1 LSTLSSPAR
10 PEAPAQRAPRLLTTA
25 AVFTITVGALVALAA
40 LHLTQGTSAVDA
52 ADLLRLLA
60 GNADERVWNVLEGSR
75 LPRLTGAVLV
85 GIALGASGVLLQSV
99 ARNPLA
105 SPDTLA
111 VNAGAYLAVT
121 AVAAFGVTLPFLSGI
136 GVAFSGALLT
146 AGLVL
151 ALSAGGGESATTRL
165 ILAGSA
171 TAMAGNSLVSLLL
184 LLFQEETNG
193 LFAWG
198 SGSLNLA
205 GFDTA
210 AQAAPLVLL
219 AVAAAVLTAPR
230 LDLLRLGDDTASS
243 LGVHV
248 RRTRLIAVV
257 CSLLL
262 AACAVTLAGPIGFVG
277 LAAPVIARQI
287 ARKLPAMLAHRLLIP
302 FSALC
307 GALVIVGADLA
318 VRAILGADKSIEIP
332 VGVTTTI
339 LGAGVMVWLARS
351 VTSSGSEDRPAIL
364 HGAAGRG
371 RIAFGLIVG
380 GLFAASVAALFFGM
394 LAGDTMLLGGDLV
407 NWIAGKT
414 GASYTWIIDQRYPRV
429 LAAILAG
436 AALACAGAVTQG
448 ILRNPLAEP
457 GLLGV
462 TAGAGIGAV
471 TLITWI
477 PDSGAWALTGVAAVG
492 GLGAFALVYALAWR
506 GGLDTSRMVL
516 IGIAVW
522 SLGMAVITLII
533 LASDPW
539 NTPKAMTWLSGTT
552 YGRTADRLIP
562 LLVALVLVLP
572 LVVAHRKEIDL
583 LALDDDTPRVLGVK
597 LERTRLL
604 LLGAAA
610 VLTAAAVAVVG
621 VIGFVGLV
629 APHLARGLVGSRHTR
644 VLPVSIL
651 LGVLLVSLA
660 DTLGR
665 TVIAPAQIPAGL
677 VCALIG
683 TPYFVWLLWR
693 TRARTA

>member
-1 LSTLSSPAR
+1 MSTVSPPVR
-10 PEAPAQRAPRLLTTA
+10 PEVRKGPRLLSTA
-25 AVFTITVGALVALAA
+25 AVFAAAVGALVALAA
-40 LHLTQGTSAVDA
+40 LHLTQGTSAVDGG
-52 ADLLRLLA
+52 DLLGLLT
-60 GNADERVWNVLEGSR
+60 GGADPAVWNVLEGAR
-75 LPRLTGAVLV
+75 LPRLAGAVLT

-111 VNAGAYLAVT
+111 VNAGAHLAVT
-121 AVAAFGVTLPFLSGI
+121 AVAAFGLTLPFLSGI
-136 GVAFSGALLT
+136 GVAFTGALLT

-171 TAMAGNSLVSLLL
+171 TAMAANSLVTLLV
-184 LLFQEETNG
+184 LLFQEETTG

-198 SGSLNLA
+198 SGNLNLS
-205 GFDTA
+205 GFGSIG
-210 AQAAPLVLL
+210 QAAPLVLV
-219 AVAAAVLTAPR
+219 AVAVAMLAAPR

-248 RRTRLIAVV
+248 RRTRLVAVV

-262 AACAVTLAGPIGFVG
+262 ASCAVTVAGPIGFVG

-287 ARKLPAMLAHRLLIP
+287 AVRVPVLLAHRALIP
-302 FSALC
+302 FSVLC
-307 GALVIVGADLA
+307 GALVIVGADLV
-318 VRAILGADKSIEIP
+318 VRAVLGAEKSIEVP
-332 VGVTTTI
+332 VGVATTL
-339 LGAGVMVWLARS
+339 LGAAVMVWLARS
-351 VTSSGSEDRPAIL
+351 IASGGAEDRPAIL
-364 HGAAGRG
+364 HGAAGRS
-371 RIAFGLIVG
+371 RLAFALILG
-380 GLFAASVAALFFGM
+380 GLATASLAAVFVGM

-407 NWIAGKT
+407 NWFAGTT
-414 GASYTWIIDQRYPRV
+414 GDSYTWIIDQRYPRV
-429 LAAILAG
+429 LAAVLAG

-448 ILRNPLAEP
+448 VLRNPLAEP

-462 TAGAGIGAV
+462 TAGAGVGAV
-471 TLITWI
+471 ALITWV
-477 PDSGAWALTGVAAVG
+477 PSAGAWTVTGVAAVG

-506 GGLDTSRMVL
+506 GGLDTSRLVL
-516 IGIAVW
+516 IGIGVW
-522 SLGMAVITLII
+522 SFGMAAITIII

-539 NTPKAMTWLSGTT
+539 NIPKAMTWLSGTT

-562 LLVALVLVLP
+562 LAAALVVVLP
-572 LVVAHRKEIDL
+572 LILAHRKEIDL
-583 LALDDDTPRVLGVK
+583 LALDDDTPRVLGVR

-604 LLGAAA
+604 LLGSAA

-629 APHLARGLVGSRHTR
+629 APHLARALVGSRHTR
-644 VLPVSIL
+644 VLPVSVF
-651 LGVLLVSLA
+651 LGVLLVSVA

-683 TPYFVWLLWR
+683 TPYFIWLLWR
-693 TRARTA
+693 TRTRT

>member
-1 LSTLSSPAR
+1 MR
-10 PEAPAQRAPRLLTTA
+10 PPVRREVAGPSGPRLLPIA
-25 AVFTITVGALVALAA
+25 AVFTAAVGSLIALAA
-40 LHLTQGTSAVDA
+40 LHLTQGTSTVDA
-52 ADLLRLLA
+52 GDLLRLLT
-60 GNADERVWNVLEGSR
+60 GSADPAVWNVLEGAR
-75 LPRLTGAVLV
+75 LPRLTGAVLT

-111 VNAGAYLAVT
+111 VNAGAHLAVT
-121 AVAAFGVTLPFLSGI
+121 AVAAFGLTLPLLSGI
-136 GVAFSGALLT
+136 GVAFTGALLT

-151 ALSAGGGESATTRL
+151 ALSAGGGEAATTRL

-171 TAMAGNSLVSLLL
+171 TAMAANSLVTLLV
-184 LLFQEETNG
+184 LLFQEETTG

-198 SGSLNLA
+198 SGNLNLA
-205 GFDTA
+205 GFGTIV
-210 AQAAPLVLL
+210 QAAPLVLI
-219 AVAAAVLTAPR
+219 AVAVAVIAAPR

-257 CSLLL
+257 CSLML
-262 AACAVTLAGPIGFVG
+262 AACAVTVAGPIGFVG

-287 ARKLPAMLAHRLLIP
+287 AVRVPVLLAHRVLIP

-318 VRAILGADKSIEIP
+318 VRAVLGAEKSIEVP
-332 VGVTTTI
+332 VGVATTL
-339 LGAGVMVWLARS
+339 LGAAVMVWLARS
-351 VTSSGSEDRPAIL
+351 VAGGGSEDRPAIL
-364 HGAAGRG
+364 HGAANRSRRG
-371 RIAFGLIVG
+371 FTLIWIGL
-380 GLFAASVAALFFGM
+380 AATAVAALIGGM

-407 NWIAGKT
+407 NWVAGTT
-414 GASYTWIIDQRYPRV
+414 GDSYTWIIDQRYPRV

-462 TAGAGIGAV
+462 TAGAGVAAV
-471 TLITWI
+471 ALITWM
-477 PDSGAWALTGVAAVG
+477 PAAGAWTVTGVAAVG

-506 GGLDTSRMVL
+506 GGLDTSRLVL
-516 IGIAVW
+516 IGIGVW
-522 SLGMAVITLII
+522 SFGMAAITIMI

-539 NTPKAMTWLSGTT
+539 NIPKAMTWLSGTT
-552 YGRTADRLIP
+552 YGRTAEQLIP
-562 LLVALVLVLP
+562 LAAALVAVLP
-572 LVVAHRKEIDL
+572 LILAHRREIDL
-583 LALDDDTPRVLGVK
+583 LALDDDTPRVLGVR

-610 VLTAAAVAVVG
+610 LLTAAAVAVVG

-629 APHLARGLVGSRHTR
+629 APHLARALVGSRHTR

-651 LGVLLVSLA
+651 IGVLLVSLS
-660 DTLGR
+660 DTVGR

-683 TPYFVWLLWR
+683 TPYFIWLLWR
-693 TRARTA
+693 TRTRT

>member
-1 LSTLSSPAR
+1 MSPPAR
-10 PEAPAQRAPRLLTTA
+10 TEVAGPKAPRLLSAA
-25 AVFTITVGALVALAA
+25 AVFTAAAGALVALAA
-40 LHLTQGTSAVDA
+40 LHLTQGTSAVDGG
-52 ADLLRLLA
+52 DLLRLLA
-60 GNADERVWNVLEGSR
+60 GSADPAVWNVLEGAR
-75 LPRLTGAVLV
+75 LPRLAGAVLTGV
-85 GIALGASGVLLQSV
+85 ALGASGVLLQSV

-111 VNAGAYLAVT
+111 VNAGAHLAVT
-121 AVAAFGVTLPFLSGI
+121 AVAAFGLTLPLLSGI
-136 GVAFSGALLT
+136 GVAFTGALLT

-151 ALSAGGGESATTRL
+151 ALSAGGGESTTTRL

-171 TAMAGNSLVSLLL
+171 TAMAANSLVSLLV
-184 LLFQEETNG
+184 LLFQEETTG

-198 SGSLNLA
+198 SGNLNLA
-205 GFDTA
+205 GFGSIG
-210 AQAAPLVLL
+210 QAVPLVLL
-219 AVAAAVLTAPR
+219 AVAVAMIAAPR

-248 RRTRLIAVV
+248 RRVRLVAVV
-257 CSLLL
+257 SSLLL
-262 AACAVTLAGPIGFVG
+262 ASCAVTVAGPIGFVG
-277 LAAPVIARQI
+277 LAAPVIARQV
-287 ARKLPAMLAHRLLIP
+287 AVRLPALLAHRVLIP

-307 GALVIVGADLA
+307 GAIVIVAADLA
-318 VRAILGADKSIEIP
+318 VRAVLGAEKSIEVP
-332 VGVTTTI
+332 VGVATTL
-339 LGAGVMVWLARS
+339 LGAGVMIWLARS
-351 VTSSGSEDRPAIL
+351 IAGGGAEERPAIL
-364 HGAAGRG
+364 HGAANRS
-371 RIAFGLIVG
+371 RTAFALIWIGLT
-380 GLFAASVAALFFGM
+380 AAAVAALIGGM
-394 LAGDTMLLGGDLV
+394 LAGDTMLLGGDLL
-407 NWIAGKT
+407 NWLAGKT
-414 GASYTWIIDQRYPRV
+414 GDSYTWIIDQRYPRV

-448 ILRNPLAEP
+448 LLRNPLAEP

-471 TLITWI
+471 ALITWA
-477 PDSGAWALTGVAAVG
+477 PSAGAWTVTGVAAVG

-506 GGLDTSRMVL
+506 GGLNTSRLVL
-516 IGIAVW
+516 IGIGVW
-522 SLGMAVITLII
+522 SLGMAAITLII

-539 NTPKAMTWLSGTT
+539 NIPKAMTWLSGTT

-562 LLVALVLVLP
+562 LAAALVVVLP
-572 LVVAHRKEIDL
+572 LILAHRKEIDL
-583 LALDDDTPRVLGVK
+583 LALDDDTPRVLGVR

-629 APHLARGLVGSRHTR
+629 APHLARALVGSRHAR

-651 LGVLLVSLA
+651 LGTLLVSLA
-660 DTLGR
+660 DTVGR

-683 TPYFVWLLWR
+683 TPYFIWLLWR
-693 TRARTA
+693 TRTRT

>member
-1 LSTLSSPAR
+1 MSTLSSPAR
-10 PEAPAQRAPRLLTTA
+10 PEAPARKAPRLVPTA
-25 AVFTITVGALVALAA
+25 AAFLVTAGALVALAV
-40 LHLTQGTSAVDA
+40 LHLTQGTSEVDA
-52 ADLLRLLA
+52 GDLFALVTGGADA
-60 GNADERVWNVLEGSR
+60 GVWHVLEGAR

-85 GIALGASGVLLQSV
+85 GVALGASGVLLQSV
-99 ARNPLA
+99 ARNALA

-121 AVAAFGVTLPFLSGI
+121 AVAAFGITLPFLSGI
-136 GVAFSGALLT
+136 GVAFAGALVT

-171 TAMAGNSLVSLLL
+171 TAMAANSLVSLLI
-184 LLFQEETNG
+184 LLFQEETTG

-205 GFDTA
+205 GFESM

-219 AVAAAVLTAPR
+219 AIVAAMLVAPR
-230 LDLLRLGDDTASS
+230 LDLLRLGDDTAAS

-248 RRTRLIAVV
+248 RRTRTLAVL

-262 AACAVTLAGPIGFVG
+262 AACAVAVAGPIGFVG

-287 ARKLPAMLAHRLLIP
+287 ARRVPVLLAHRVLIP
-302 FSALC
+302 FAALC
-307 GALVIVGADLA
+307 GALVVVGADLA
-318 VRAILGADKSIEIP
+318 VRAVLGAEKSIEIP
-332 VGVTTTI
+332 VGVTTTL
-339 LGAGVMVWLARS
+339 LGAAVMVWLARS
-351 VTSSGSEDRPAIL
+351 VTSAGSEDRPAIL
-364 HGAAGRG
+364 HGAANRG
-371 RIAFGLIVG
+371 RLAFLLILG
-380 GLFAASVAALFFGM
+380 GLAAASLGALFVGM
-394 LAGDTMLLGGDLV
+394 LSGDTMLLGGDLV
-407 NWIAGKT
+407 NWVAGRT
-414 GASYTWIIDQRYPRV
+414 GASYTWIIEQRFPRV

-471 TLITWI
+471 ALITWI
-477 PDSGAWALTGVAAVG
+477 PSSGAWAVTGMSAVG

-506 GGLDTSRMVL
+506 GGLDTSRLVL

-522 SLGMAVITLII
+522 SIGMAAITLII

-562 LLVALVLVLP
+562 LAAALVVVLP
-572 LVVAHRKEIDL
+572 LILAHRKEIDL
-583 LALDDDTPRVLGVK
+583 LALDDDTPRTLGVR

-644 VLPVSIL
+644 VLPVSIF

-677 VCALIG
+677 VCSLIG

-693 TRARTA
+693 TRTRTG

>member
-1 LSTLSSPAR
+1 MSPPAR
-10 PEAPAQRAPRLLTTA
+10 PEARARRAPRLLPAA
-25 AVFTITVGALVALAA
+25 AVLAGTVGALVVLAA
-40 LHLTQGTSAVDA
+40 LHLTQGTSEVDA
-52 ADLLRLLA
+52 GDLLRLVA
-60 GNADERVWNVLEGSR
+60 GTADEGVLNVLEGSR
-75 LPRLTGAVLV
+75 LPRLAGAVLV

-121 AVAAFGVTLPFLSGI
+121 AVAAFGITLPLLSGV
-136 GVAFSGALLT
+136 GVAFTGALLT

-171 TAMAGNSLVSLLL
+171 AAMAGNSLVSLLI
-184 LLFQEETNG
+184 LLFQEETTG

-205 GFDTA
+205 GFDSTG
-210 AQAAPLVLL
+210 QAAPLVLL
-219 AVAAAVLTAPR
+219 AIAVAMLAAPR
-230 LDLLRLGDDTASS
+230 LDLLRLGDDTAAS

-248 RRTRLIAVV
+248 RRTRTVAVV

-262 AACAVTLAGPIGFVG
+262 ASCAVTVAGPIGFVG
-277 LAAPVIARQI
+277 LAAPVIARQV
-287 ARKLPAMLAHRLLIP
+287 ARRFPVLLAHRALIP

-351 VTSSGSEDRPAIL
+351 VTSAGSEDRPAIL
-364 HGAAGRG
+364 HGAANRS
-371 RIAFGLIVG
+371 RLAFLAVVG
-380 GLFAASVAALFFGM
+380 GLAAASVGALFAGM
-394 LAGDTMLLGGDLV
+394 LSGDTMLLGGDLV
-407 NWIAGKT
+407 NWVAGRT
-414 GASYTWIIDQRYPRV
+414 GASYTWIIEQRYPRV
-429 LAAILAG
+429 LAAVLAG
-436 AALACAGAVTQG
+436 AALACAGTVTQG

-471 TLITWI
+471 ALITWA
-477 PDSGAWALTGVAAVG
+477 PSAGPWAVTGVAAAG
-492 GLGAFALVYALAWR
+492 GLGAFALVYATAWR
-506 GGLDTSRMVL
+506 GGLDTSRLVL
-516 IGIAVW
+516 IGIGVW
-522 SLGMAVITLII
+522 SLGMAAITLLI

-562 LLVALVLVLP
+562 LVAALVVVLP
-572 LVVAHRKEIDL
+572 LIIAHRKEIDL
-583 LALDDDTPRVLGVK
+583 LSLDDDTPRTLGVR

-604 LLGAAA
+604 LLCAAA

-629 APHLARGLVGSRHTR
+629 APHLARGLVGSRHAR
-644 VLPVSIL
+644 VLPVSVL
-651 LGVLLVSLA
+651 LGVLLVSLS

-665 TVIAPAQIPAGL
+665 TVIAPAQLPAGL

-693 TRARTA
+693 TRTRTA

>member
-1 LSTLSSPAR
+1 MSTVRPPAR
-10 PEAPAQRAPRLLTTA
+10 PAVTGPAGPRLLPTA
-25 AVFTITVGALVALAA
+25 AVFTAAVGALVALAA
-40 LHLTQGTSAVDA
+40 LHLTQGTSAVDGG
-52 ADLLRLLA
+52 DLLRLLT
-60 GNADERVWNVLEGSR
+60 GSADPAVWNVLEGAR
-75 LPRLTGAVLV
+75 LPRLTGAVLT

-111 VNAGAYLAVT
+111 VNAGAHLAVT
-121 AVAAFGVTLPFLSGI
+121 AVAAFGLTLPLLSGI
-136 GVAFSGALLT
+136 GVAFTGALLT

-171 TAMAGNSLVSLLL
+171 TAMAANSLVTLLV
-184 LLFQEETNG
+184 LLFQEETTG
-193 LFAWG
+193 LYAWG
-198 SGSLNLA
+198 SGNLNLA
-205 GFDTA
+205 GFGTIV
-210 AQAAPLVLL
+210 QAAPLVLI
-219 AVAAAVLTAPR
+219 AVAVAVLSAPR

-248 RRTRLIAVV
+248 RRTRLVAVV

-262 AACAVTLAGPIGFVG
+262 AACAVTVAGPIGFVG

-287 ARKLPAMLAHRLLIP
+287 AVRVPVLLAHRVLIP

-307 GALVIVGADLA
+307 GALVIVAADLA
-318 VRAILGADKSIEIP
+318 VRAVLGAEKSIEVP
-332 VGVTTTI
+332 VGVATTL

-351 VTSSGSEDRPAIL
+351 VASGGGEDRPAIL
-364 HGAAGRG
+364 HGAANRS
-371 RIAFGLIVG
+371 RLAFTLIWIGL
-380 GLFAASVAALFFGM
+380 AAAAAAALIGGM

-407 NWIAGKT
+407 NWVAGTT
-414 GASYTWIIDQRYPRV
+414 GDSYTWIIDQRYPRV
-429 LAAILAG
+429 IAAILAG

-462 TAGAGIGAV
+462 TAGAGVGAV
-471 TLITWI
+471 ALITWV
-477 PDSGAWALTGVAAVG
+477 PTAGAWTVTGVAAVG

-506 GGLDTSRMVL
+506 GGLDTSRLVL
-516 IGIAVW
+516 IGIGVW
-522 SLGMAVITLII
+522 SFGMAAITLII

-539 NTPKAMTWLSGTT
+539 NIPKAMTWLSGTT

-562 LLVALVLVLP
+562 LAAALVVVLP
-572 LVVAHRKEIDL
+572 LILAHRKEIDL
-583 LALDDDTPRVLGVK
+583 LALDDDTPRVLGVR

-610 VLTAAAVAVVG
+610 LLTAAAVAVVG

-629 APHLARGLVGSRHTR
+629 APHLARALVGSRHTR

-651 LGVLLVSLA
+651 IGVLLVSLS

-683 TPYFVWLLWR
+683 TPYFIWLLWR
-693 TRARTA
+693 TRTRT

>member
-1 LSTLSSPAR
+1 MSTLSSPAR
-10 PEAPAQRAPRLLTTA
+10 PEAPARRAPRLLPTA
-25 AVFTITVGALVALAA
+25 AVFAVAAGALVALAA
-40 LHLTQGTSAVDA
+40 LHLTQGTSEVDA
-52 ADLLRLLA
+52 GDLLRLVT
-60 GNADERVWNVLEGSR
+60 GTADEGVWNVLEGAR

-85 GIALGASGVLLQSV
+85 GVALGASGVLLQSV

-121 AVAAFGVTLPFLSGI
+121 AVAAFGITLPFLSGI
-136 GVAFSGALLT
+136 GVAFAGAVLT

-171 TAMAGNSLVSLLL
+171 TAMAGNSLVSLLI
-184 LLFQEETNG
+184 LLFQEETTG

-198 SGSLNLA
+198 SGSLNLT

-219 AVAAAVLTAPR
+219 AIAAAVLAAPR

-287 ARKLPAMLAHRLLIP
+287 ARKLPRLLAHRLLIP
-302 FSALC
+302 FGALC
-307 GALVIVGADLA
+307 GALVVVGADLA
-318 VRAILGADKSIEIP
+318 VRAVLGADESIRIP

-351 VTSSGSEDRPAIL
+351 VTSAGSEDRPAIL
-364 HGAAGRG
+364 HGAANRG
-371 RIAFGLIVG
+371 RTAFLLIVT
-380 GLFAASVAALFFGM
+380 GLFAASIGALFAGM

-407 NWIAGKT
+407 NWFAGET

-429 LAAILAG
+429 LAAVLAG
-436 AALACAGAVTQG
+436 AALACAGTVTQG

-471 TLITWI
+471 ALITWL
-477 PDSGAWALTGVAAVG
+477 PESGAWSVTGVAAVG

-506 GGLDTSRMVL
+506 GGLDTSRLVL
-516 IGIAVW
+516 VGIGVW
-522 SLGMAVITLII
+522 SIGMAVITLII

-552 YGRTADRLIP
+552 YGRTADRLVP
-562 LLVALVLVLP
+562 LAAALVVVLP
-572 LVVAHRKEIDL
+572 LIIAHRKEIDL

-644 VLPVSIL
+644 VLPVSVL
-651 LGVLLVSLA
+651 LGVLLVSIA

-677 VCALIG
+677 VCSLIG
-683 TPYFVWLLWR
+683 TPYFVWLMWR

>member
-1 LSTLSSPAR
+1 MSTLSSPAR
-10 PEAPAQRAPRLLTTA
+10 PEAPAPRAPRLLPTA
-25 AVFTITVGALVALAA
+25 AAFTLTVGALVALAA
-40 LHLTQGTSAVDA
+40 LHLTQGTSEVDA
-52 ADLLRLLA
+52 GDLLALVS
-60 GNADERVWNVLEGSR
+60 GSADPGVWHVLEGAR
-75 LPRLTGAVLV
+75 LPRLAGAVLV

-121 AVAAFGVTLPFLSGI
+121 AVAAFGITLPFVSGL
-136 GVAFSGALLT
+136 GVAFVGALLT

-171 TAMAGNSLVSLLL
+171 TAMAANSLVSLLI
-184 LLFQEETNG
+184 LLFQEETTG

-198 SGSLNLA
+198 SGSLSLA
-205 GFDTA
+205 GFHSM
-210 AQAAPLVLL
+210 AQAAPLVVL
-219 AVAAAVLTAPR
+219 AVAAAMLWAPR

-248 RRTRLIAVV
+248 RRTRTVAVL

-262 AACAVTLAGPIGFVG
+262 AACAVTIAGPIGFVG

-287 ARKLPAMLAHRLLIP
+287 ARRFPALLAHRVLIP

-332 VGVTTTI
+332 VGVTTTL
-339 LGAGVMVWLARS
+339 LGAGVMVWLART
-351 VTSSGSEDRPAIL
+351 VTSAGSEDRPAIL
-364 HGAAGRG
+364 HGAANRS
-371 RIAFGLIVG
+371 RLAFLLILG
-380 GLFAASVAALFFGM
+380 GLAAASLGALFAGM
-394 LAGDTMLLGGDLV
+394 LSGDTMLLGGDLV
-407 NWIAGKT
+407 NWVAGKT
-414 GASYTWIIDQRYPRV
+414 GASYTWIIEQRYPRV

-471 TLITWI
+471 TLITWA
-477 PDSGAWALTGVAAVG
+477 PSSGAWAITGVAAVG

-506 GGLDTSRMVL
+506 GGLDTSRLVL
-516 IGIAVW
+516 VGIGVW
-522 SLGMAVITLII
+522 SIGMAAITLII

-562 LLVALVLVLP
+562 LLAALVVVLP
-572 LVVAHRKEIDL
+572 LIIAHRKEIDL
-583 LALDDDTPRVLGVK
+583 LALDDDTPRTLGVR
-597 LERTRLL
+597 LERTRML

-629 APHLARGLVGSRHTR
+629 APHLARGLVGSRHAR

-651 LGVLLVSLA
+651 LGILLVSLA

-677 VCALIG
+677 VCSLIG
-683 TPYFVWLLWR
+683 TPYFIWLLWR
-693 TRARTA
+693 TRTRSA

>member
-1 LSTLSSPAR
+1 MSTVSPPAR
-10 PEAPAQRAPRLLTTA
+10 PETAGPTGPRLLPTA
-25 AVFTITVGALVALAA
+25 AVFTAAVGALVALAA
-40 LHLTQGTSAVDA
+40 LHLTQGTSAVDGG
-52 ADLLRLLA
+52 DLLRLIT
-60 GNADERVWNVLEGSR
+60 GSADPAVWNVLEGAR
-75 LPRLTGAVLV
+75 LPRLAGAVLT

-111 VNAGAYLAVT
+111 VNAGAHLAVT
-121 AVAAFGVTLPFLSGI
+121 AVAAFGLTLPLLSGI
-136 GVAFSGALLT
+136 GVAFTGALLT

-171 TAMAGNSLVSLLL
+171 TAMAANSLVTLLV
-184 LLFQEETNG
+184 LLFQEETTG

-198 SGSLNLA
+198 SGNLNLT
-205 GFDTA
+205 GFGDI

-219 AVAAAVLTAPR
+219 AVIIAMIAAPR

-248 RRTRLIAVV
+248 RRTRLTAVV

-262 AACAVTLAGPIGFVG
+262 AACAVTVAGPIGFVG
-277 LAAPVIARQI
+277 LAAPVIARQT
-287 ARKLPAMLAHRLLIP
+287 AVRVPVLLAHRVLIP

-307 GALVIVGADLA
+307 GALVIVAADLA
-318 VRAILGADKSIEIP
+318 VRAILGAEKSIEVP
-332 VGVTTTI
+332 VGVATTL
-339 LGAGVMVWLARS
+339 LGAAVMVWLARS
-351 VTSSGSEDRPAIL
+351 VASGSAEDRPAIL
-364 HGAAGRG
+364 HGAANRS
-371 RIAFGLIVG
+371 RTAFTLIWIGLT
-380 GLFAASVAALFFGM
+380 AAAVAALIGGM

-407 NWIAGKT
+407 NWLAGKT
-414 GASYTWIIDQRYPRV
+414 GDSYTWIIDQRYPRV

-471 TLITWI
+471 GLITWL
-477 PDSGAWALTGVAAVG
+477 PSAGAWTVTGVAAVG

-506 GGLDTSRMVL
+506 GGLDTSRLVL
-516 IGIAVW
+516 IGIGVW
-522 SLGMAVITLII
+522 SLGMAAITLII

-539 NTPKAMTWLSGTT
+539 NIPKAMTWLSGTT

-562 LLVALVLVLP
+562 LAAALVVVLP
-572 LVVAHRKEIDL
+572 LILAHRKEIDL
-583 LALDDDTPRVLGVK
+583 LALDDDTPRVLGVR

-629 APHLARGLVGSRHTR
+629 APHLARALVGSRHTR

-651 LGVLLVSLA
+651 IGVLLVSIA
-660 DTLGR
+660 DTVGR

-693 TRARTA
+693 TRTRT

>member
-1 LSTLSSPAR
+1 MSTLTR
-10 PEAPAQRAPRLLTTA
+10 PEAPAERAPRLLPAA
-25 AVFTITVGALVALAA
+25 AVFAIAVGALVALAA
-40 LHLTQGTSAVDA
+40 LHLAQGTSEVDA
-52 ADLLRLLA
+52 GDLLRLVA
-60 GNADERVWNVLEGSR
+60 GSADEGVWNVLEGAR

-85 GIALGASGVLLQSV
+85 GVALGASGVLLQSV

-121 AVAAFGVTLPFLSGI
+121 AVAAFGITLPFLSGI
-136 GVAFSGALLT
+136 GVAFTGAVLT

-151 ALSAGGGESATTRL
+151 ALSAGGGESSTTRL

-171 TAMAGNSLVSLLL
+171 TAMAGNSLVSLLI

-198 SGSLNLA
+198 SGSLNLT

-210 AQAAPLVLL
+210 AQAAPLVL
-219 AVAAAVLTAPR
+219 AAIAAAMLAAPR

-287 ARKLPAMLAHRLLIP
+287 ARRLPGLLAHRLLIP
-302 FSALC
+302 FSAVC
-307 GALVIVGADLA
+307 GALVVVGADLA

-351 VTSSGSEDRPAIL
+351 VTSAGSEDRPAIL
-364 HGAAGRG
+364 HGAANRG
-371 RIAFGLIVG
+371 RTAFLLIVA
-380 GLFAASVAALFFGM
+380 GLLAASVAALFAGM
-394 LAGDTMLLGGDLV
+394 LSGDTMLLGGDLV

-471 TLITWI
+471 ALITWL
-477 PDSGAWALTGVAAVG
+477 PDSGPWAVTGIAAVG

-506 GGLDTSRMVL
+506 GGLDTSRLVL
-516 IGIAVW
+516 VGIGVW
-522 SLGMAVITLII
+522 SIGMAAITLII

-552 YGRTADRLIP
+552 YGRTADRLVP
-562 LLVALVLVLP
+562 LIAALVVVLP
-572 LVVAHRKEIDL
+572 LVLAHRKEIDL

-610 VLTAAAVAVVG
+610 LLTAAAVAVVG

-644 VLPVSIL
+644 VLPVSVL

-677 VCALIG
+677 VCSLIG
-683 TPYFVWLLWR
+683 TPYFVWLMWR
-693 TRARTA
+693 TRARSA

>member
-10 PEAPAQRAPRLLTTA
+10 PEAPAQQPPRLLPAA
-25 AVFTITVGALVALAA
+25 AVITIAIGSLVALAA

-52 ADLLRLLA
+52 GDLLRLVTGTADA
-60 GNADERVWNVLEGSR
+60 GVWNVLEGSR
-75 LPRLTGAVLV
+75 LPRLAGAVLV

-121 AVAAFGVTLPFLSGI
+121 IVAAFGIALPLLSGV
-136 GVAFSGALLT
+136 GVAFIGALAT

-171 TAMAGNSLVSLLL
+171 AAMAANSLVSLLI
-184 LLFQEETNG
+184 LLFQEETTG

-205 GFDTA
+205 GFDTLI
-210 AQAAPLVLL
+210 QSGPLVLL
-219 AVAAAVLTAPR
+219 AVVAAMLIGSR

-248 RRTRLIAVV
+248 RRTRLIAVL

-262 AACAVTLAGPIGFVG
+262 AACAVTVAGPIGFVG

-287 ARKLPAMLAHRLLIP
+287 ARRIPALLAHRFLIP

-332 VGVTTTI
+332 VGVTTTL
-339 LGAGVMVWLARS
+339 LGAVVMVWLARS
-351 VTSSGSEDRPAIL
+351 MASGGSEDRPAIL
-364 HGAAGRG
+364 HGAANRS
-371 RIAFGLIVG
+371 RIAFLLILGGLTIASFAALIV
-380 GLFAASVAALFFGM
+380 GM

-436 AALACAGAVTQG
+436 AALACAGTVTQG

-471 TLITWI
+471 TLITWL
-477 PDSGAWALTGVAAVG
+477 PDAGAWTVTGVAALG

-506 GGLDTSRMVL
+506 GGLDTSRLVL
-516 IGIAVW
+516 VGIGVW
-522 SLGMAVITLII
+522 SIGMAAITLII
-533 LASDPW
+533 LISDPW

-552 YGRTADRLIP
+552 YGRTAERLIP
-562 LLVALVLVLP
+562 LVVALA
-572 LVVAHRKEIDL
+572 LVVPLIIAHRKEIDL
-583 LALDDDTPRVLGVK
+583 LALDDDTPRVLGVR

-651 LGVLLVSLA
+651 LGVLLVSLS

-683 TPYFVWLLWR
+683 TPYFIWLLWR
-693 TRARTA
+693 TRTRG

>member
-1 LSTLSSPAR
+1 MSTLSPPAR
-10 PEAPAQRAPRLLTTA
+10 PEAPAPRAPRLLPTA
-25 AVFTITVGALVALAA
+25 AAFTIAVGALVALAA
-40 LHLTQGTSAVDA
+40 LHLTQGTSEVDA
-52 ADLLRLLA
+52 GDLLALVS
-60 GNADERVWNVLEGSR
+60 GNADAGVWHVLQGAR
-75 LPRLTGAVLV
+75 LPRLAGAVLV

-121 AVAAFGVTLPFLSGI
+121 AVAAFGITLPFVSGL
-136 GVAFSGALLT
+136 GVAFIGALLT

-171 TAMAGNSLVSLLL
+171 TAMAANSLVSLLI
-184 LLFQEETNG
+184 LLFQEETTG

-205 GFDTA
+205 GFHSM
-210 AQAAPLVLL
+210 AQAAPLVVL
-219 AVAAAVLTAPR
+219 AVAAAMLWAPR

-248 RRTRLIAVV
+248 RRTRTVAVV

-262 AACAVTLAGPIGFVG
+262 AACAVTIAGPIGFVG

-287 ARKLPAMLAHRLLIP
+287 ARRFPSLLAHRVLIP
-302 FSALC
+302 FAALC
-307 GALVIVGADLA
+307 GALVIVAADLA
-318 VRAILGADKSIEIP
+318 IRAILGADKSIEIP

-339 LGAGVMVWLARS
+339 LGAAVMVWLART
-351 VTSSGSEDRPAIL
+351 VTSAGSEDRPAIL
-364 HGAAGRG
+364 HGAANRS
-371 RIAFGLIVG
+371 RTAFVLIVTG
-380 GLFAASVAALFFGM
+380 LAAASLGALFAGM
-394 LAGDTMLLGGDLV
+394 LSGDTMLLGGDLL
-407 NWIAGKT
+407 NWVAGKT
-414 GASYTWIIDQRYPRV
+414 GASYTWIIEQRYPRPRRGPRRRRPR
-429 LAAILAG
+429 LRGRGHAG
-436 AALACAGAVTQG
+436 HPAQ
-448 ILRNPLAEP
+448 PLAEP

-471 TLITWI
+471 TLITWA
-477 PDSGAWALTGVAAVG
+477 PSSGAWAVTGVAAVG

-506 GGLDTSRMVL
+506 GGLDTSRLVL
-516 IGIAVW
+516 VGIGVW
-522 SLGMAVITLII
+522 SIGMAAITLII

-552 YGRTADRLIP
+552 YGRTSDRLIP
-562 LLVALVLVLP
+562 LLAAIVVVLP
-572 LVVAHRKEIDL
+572 LIIAHRKEIDL
-583 LALDDDTPRVLGVK
+583 LALDDDTPRTLGVR

-629 APHLARGLVGSRHTR
+629 APHLARGLVGSRHSR
-644 VLPVSIL
+644 VLPVSIF

-677 VCALIG
+677 VCSLIG

-693 TRARTA
+693 TRTRSA

>member
-1 LSTLSSPAR
+1 LSTLSPPAR
-10 PEAPAQRAPRLLTTA
+10 PDAPTRKTPRLLPTT
-25 AVFTITVGALVALAA
+25 AVFTLTVGALVALAA

-52 ADLLRLLA
+52 GDLLRLVTGTADA
-60 GNADERVWNVLEGSR
+60 GVWNVLEGSR

-121 AVAAFGVTLPFLSGI
+121 VVAAFGITLPLLSGI
-136 GVAFSGALLT
+136 GVAFTGALLT

-171 TAMAGNSLVSLLL
+171 AAMAANSLVSLLI
-184 LLFQEETNG
+184 LLFQEETTG

-205 GFDTA
+205 GFDTIV
-210 AQAAPLVLL
+210 QAAPLVLL
-219 AVAAAVLTAPR
+219 AILAAMLAGSH

-257 CSLLL
+257 CSLLM
-262 AACAVTLAGPIGFVG
+262 AACAVTVAGPIGFVG

-287 ARKLPAMLAHRLLIP
+287 AQRIPVLLAHRILIP

-318 VRAILGADKSIEIP
+318 VRAVLGAEKSIEIP
-332 VGVTTTI
+332 VGVTTTL

-351 VTSSGSEDRPAIL
+351 ATSAGSESRPAIL
-364 HGAAGRG
+364 HGAANRS
-371 RIAFGLIVG
+371 RIAFALIVG
-380 GLFAASVAALFFGM
+380 ALAAASIAALVVGM
-394 LAGDTMLLGGDLV
+394 LSGDTMLLGGDLV

-436 AALACAGAVTQG
+436 AALACAGTVTQG

-471 TLITWI
+471 TLITWL
-477 PDSGAWALTGVAAVG
+477 PDAGPWTVTGVAALG

-506 GGLDTSRMVL
+506 GGLDTSRLVL
-516 IGIAVW
+516 VGIGVW
-522 SLGMAVITLII
+522 SIGMAAITLII

-552 YGRTADRLIP
+552 YGRTAERLIP
-562 LLVALVLVLP
+562 LAAALAVVLP
-572 LVVAHRKEIDL
+572 LIILRRKEIDL
-583 LALDDDTPRVLGVK
+583 LALDDDTPRVLGVR

-651 LGVLLVSLA
+651 LGVLLVSIS

-683 TPYFVWLLWR
+683 TPYFIWLLWR
-693 TRARTA
+693 TRVRG

>member
-1 LSTLSSPAR
+1 MR
-10 PEAPAQRAPRLLTTA
+10 PEAPQKRAPRLLPTA
-25 AVFTITVGALVALAA
+25 AVFTIAVGALVALAA

-52 ADLLRLLA
+52 GDLLRLVA
-60 GNADERVWNVLEGSR
+60 GTADASVWNVLEGAR
-75 LPRLTGAVLV
+75 LPRLAGAVLV
-85 GIALGASGVLLQSV
+85 GVALGASGVLLQSV
-99 ARNPLA
+99 ARNALA

-121 AVAAFGVTLPFLSGI
+121 AVAAFGITLPFFSGV

-151 ALSAGGGESATTRL
+151 ALSAGGGESGTTRL

-171 TAMAGNSLVSLLL
+171 TAMAGNSLVSLLI
-184 LLFQEETNG
+184 LLFQEETTG

-205 GFDTA
+205 GFDTI

-219 AVAAAVLTAPR
+219 AVVAAVLAAPR

-248 RRTRLIAVV
+248 RRTRLIAVL

-262 AACAVTLAGPIGFVG
+262 AACAVTVAGPIGFVG

-287 ARKLPAMLAHRLLIP
+287 ARKLPVLLAHRVLIP

-307 GALVIVGADLA
+307 GALVIVAADLA

-351 VTSSGSEDRPAIL
+351 VRSAGSEDRPAIL
-364 HGAAGRG
+364 HGAADRG
-371 RIAFGLIVG
+371 RIAFGLIVA
-380 GLFAASVAALFFGM
+380 GLAAASIAALVVGM
-394 LAGDTMLLGGDLV
+394 LSGDTMLLGGDLV
-407 NWIAGKT
+407 NWFAGRT
-414 GASYTWIIDQRYPRV
+414 GASYTWIIEQRYPRV

-436 AALACAGAVTQG
+436 AALACAGTVTQG

-471 TLITWI
+471 ALITWL
-477 PDSGAWALTGVAAVG
+477 PSAGAWSVTGVAAVG

-506 GGLDTSRMVL
+506 GGLDTSRLVL
-516 IGIAVW
+516 IGIGVW
-522 SLGMAVITLII
+522 SIGMAAITLII

-562 LLVALVLVLP
+562 LAVALVVVLP
-572 LVVAHRKEIDL
+572 LIIAHRKEIDL

-693 TRARTA
+693 TRTRTA

>member
-1 LSTLSSPAR
+1 MSPPAR
-10 PEAPAQRAPRLLTTA
+10 PEAPTRKAPRLLTAA
-25 AVFTITVGALVALAA
+25 AVFAIGIGALVALAA

-52 ADLLRLLA
+52 GDLVRLLT
-60 GNADERVWNVLEGSR
+60 GSADASVWNVLQGAR

-99 ARNPLA
+99 ARNALA

-121 AVAAFGVTLPFLSGI
+121 AVAAFGISLPFLSSI
-136 GVAFSGALLT
+136 GVAFTGALLT
-146 AGLVL
+146 AGLVM
-151 ALSAGGGESATTRL
+151 ALSAGGGESSTTRL

-171 TAMAGNSLVSLLL
+171 TAMAGNSLVSLLI
-184 LLFQEETNG
+184 LLFQEQTTG

-205 GFDTA
+205 GFGTA

-219 AVAAAVLTAPR
+219 AVVTAVLAAPR
-230 LDLLRLGDDTASS
+230 LDLLRLGDDTAAS

-248 RRTRLIAVV
+248 RRTRLVAVV

-262 AACAVTLAGPIGFVG
+262 AACAVTVAGPIGFVG

-287 ARKLPAMLAHRLLIP
+287 AKKLPVLLAHRFLIP

-318 VRAILGADKSIEIP
+318 VRAVFGADKSIEIP
-332 VGVTTTI
+332 VGVTTTL

-351 VTSSGSEDRPAIL
+351 VTSAGSGDRPAIL
-364 HGAAGRG
+364 HGAAARG
-371 RIAFGLIVG
+371 RPAFTLIVG
-380 GLFAASVAALFFGM
+380 GLAAASFTALVVGM
-394 LAGDTMLLGGDLV
+394 LSGDTMLLSGDLI
-407 NWIAGKT
+407 NYLAGKT
-414 GASYTWIIDQRYPRV
+414 GASYTWIIDQRFPRV
-429 LAAILAG
+429 FAAILAG
-436 AALACAGAVTQG
+436 AALACAGTVTQG
-448 ILRNPLAEP
+448 VLRNPLAEP

-471 TLITWI
+471 TLITWV
-477 PDSGAWALTGVAAVG
+477 PSAGPWAITGFAAAG
-492 GLGAFALVYALAWR
+492 GLGAFALVYAISWR
-506 GGLDTSRMVL
+506 GGLDTARLVL
-516 IGIAVW
+516 VGIGVW
-522 SLGMAVITLII
+522 SLGMALITLII

-552 YGRTADRLIP
+552 YGRTADRLLP
-562 LLVALVLVLP
+562 LVVALVLVLP
-572 LVVAHRKEIDL
+572 LVLVHRKEIDL
-583 LALDDDTPRVLGVK
+583 LSLDDDTPRVLGVR

-604 LLGAAA
+604 LLCSAA

-629 APHLARGLVGSRHTR
+629 APHLARGLVGSRSHRT
-644 VLPVSIL
+644 LPVAIL
-651 LGVLLVSLA
+651 IGVLLVSVA

-683 TPYFVWLLWR
+683 TPYFLWLLWR
-693 TRARTA
+693 TRTRTA

>member
-1 LSTLSSPAR
+1 MS
-10 PEAPAQRAPRLLTTA
+10 APASAGAPTANPPRRFTVA
-25 AVFTITVGALVALAA
+25 AVFALAVAALVVLAA
-40 LHLTQGTSAVDA
+40 LHLTVGTSEFGVRDVVGLVFGSG
-52 ADLLRLLA
+52 DQS
-60 GNADERVWNVLEGSR
+60 VWNVLTGAR
-75 LPRLTGAVLV
+75 LPRLAAAVLV
-85 GIALGASGVLLQSV
+85 GVALGASGVLLQSV

-121 AVAAFGVTLPFLSGI
+121 VVAAFGISLPLLSGI
-136 GVAFSGALLT
+136 GVAFAGAIAT

-151 ALSAGGGESATTRL
+151 ALAAGGGESATTRL

-171 TAMAGNSLVSLLL
+171 TAMAANSMVSLLII
-184 LLFQEETNG
+184 LFQEQTTG

-198 SGSLNLA
+198 SGNLNLTSFGA
-205 GFDTA
+205 VTQSVPIVIA
-210 AQAAPLVLL
+210 AIVIAMLL
-219 AVAAAVLTAPR
+219 APR
-230 LDLLRLGDDTASS
+230 LDLLRLGDDTAAS

-248 RRTRLIAVV
+248 RRTRTIAVV

-262 AACAVTLAGPIGFVG
+262 AACAVAVAGPVGFVG

-287 ARKLPAMLAHRLLIP
+287 ARRLPGLFAHRALIP
-302 FSALC
+302 FAALC
-307 GALVIVGADLA
+307 GALVVVGADYA
-318 VRAILGADKSIEIP
+318 MRALLSADKSFEIP
-332 VGVTTTI
+332 VGVTTAL
-339 LGAGVMVWLARS
+339 LGAIVMVWLARS
-351 VTSSGSEDRPAIL
+351 VTSGGSADRPAIL
-364 HGAAGRG
+364 HGAAGRS
-371 RIAFGLIVG
+371 RLAFGFIVT
-380 GLFAASVAALFFGM
+380 GLAAASLAALFAGM
-394 LAGDTMLLGGDLV
+394 LSGDTMLLGGDLW
-407 NWIAGKT
+407 NWIT
-414 GASYTWIIDQRYPRV
+414 GATGSSYTWIIDQRFPRV
-429 LAAILAG
+429 LAAVLAG
-436 AALACAGAVTQG
+436 AALACSGAVTQG
-448 ILRNPLAEP
+448 VLRNPLAEP

-471 TLITWI
+471 TLITWM
-477 PDSGAWALTGVAAVG
+477 PSAGAWTVTAFAAIG

-506 GGLDTSRMVL
+506 GGLDTSRLVL
-516 IGIAVW
+516 IGIGVW
-522 SLGMAVITLII
+522 SIGMAAIVLII

-552 YGRTADRLIP
+552 YGRTTDRLIP
-562 LLVALVLVLP
+562 LVAALVVVLP
-572 LVVAHRKEIDL
+572 LIIAHRKEIDL
-583 LALDDDTPRVLGVK
+583 LTLDDDTPRTLGVR

-610 VLTAAAVAVVG
+610 ILTAAAVAVVG

-644 VLPVSIL
+644 VLPVSVLI
-651 LGVLLVSLA
+651 GVLLVSIA

-693 TRARTA
+693 TRTRTA

>member
-1 LSTLSSPAR
+1 MR
-10 PEAPAQRAPRLLTTA
+10 PEVAGPAGPRLLPTA
-25 AVFTITVGALVALAA
+25 AVFTAAVGALLALAA
-40 LHLTQGTSAVDA
+40 LHLTQGTSAVDGG
-52 ADLLRLLA
+52 DLLRLLT
-60 GNADERVWNVLEGSR
+60 GSADPAVWNVLEGAR
-75 LPRLTGAVLV
+75 LPRLTGAVLT

-111 VNAGAYLAVT
+111 VNAGAHLAVT
-121 AVAAFGVTLPFLSGI
+121 AVAAFGLTLPLLSGI
-136 GVAFSGALLT
+136 GVAFTGALLT

-171 TAMAGNSLVSLLL
+171 TAMAANSMVTLLV
-184 LLFQEETNG
+184 LLFQEETTG

-198 SGSLNLA
+198 SGNLNLA
-205 GFDTA
+205 GFGTI
-210 AQAAPLVLL
+210 AQAAPLVLI
-219 AVAAAVLTAPR
+219 AVAVAVIAAPR

-248 RRTRLIAVV
+248 RRVRLIAVV

-262 AACAVTLAGPIGFVG
+262 AACAVTVAGPIGFVG

-287 ARKLPAMLAHRLLIP
+287 AVRVPVLLAHRVLIP

-307 GALVIVGADLA
+307 GALVIVAADLA
-318 VRAILGADKSIEIP
+318 VRAVLGAEKSIEVP
-332 VGVTTTI
+332 VGVATTL
-339 LGAGVMVWLARS
+339 LGAIVMVWLARS
-351 VTSSGSEDRPAIL
+351 VASGAAEDRPAIL
-364 HGAAGRG
+364 HGAAGRSRLG
-371 RIAFGLIVG
+371 FTLIWIGL
-380 GLFAASVAALFFGM
+380 AAAAVAALIGGM

-407 NWIAGKT
+407 NWVAGKT
-414 GASYTWIIDQRYPRV
+414 GDSYTWIIDQRYPRV

-462 TAGAGIGAV
+462 TAGAGVGAV
-471 TLITWI
+471 ALITWV
-477 PDSGAWALTGVAAVG
+477 PAAGAWTVTGVAAVG

-506 GGLDTSRMVL
+506 GGLDTSRLVL
-516 IGIAVW
+516 IGIGVW
-522 SLGMAVITLII
+522 SFGMAAITLVI

-539 NTPKAMTWLSGTT
+539 NIPKAMTWLSGTT

-562 LLVALVLVLP
+562 LAAALVVVLP
-572 LVVAHRKEIDL
+572 LIIAHRKEIDL
-583 LALDDDTPRVLGVK
+583 LALDDDTPRVLGVR

-629 APHLARGLVGSRHTR
+629 APHLARALVGSRHTR

-651 LGVLLVSLA
+651 IGVLLVSLS

-683 TPYFVWLLWR
+683 TPYFIWLLWR
-693 TRARTA
+693 TRTRT

>member
-1 LSTLSSPAR
+1 MTPAR
-10 PEAPAQRAPRLLTTA
+10 PEAPAPHPPRLLPTA
-25 AVFTITVGALVALAA
+25 AVFTAAVGALVVLSA
-40 LHLTQGTSAVDA
+40 LHLTQGTSSVDTVDVLKLVVGA
-52 ADLLRLLA
+52 ADP
-60 GNADERVWNVLEGSR
+60 GVWNVLEGAR
-75 LPRLTGAVLV
+75 LPRLAAAVLV
-85 GIALGASGVLLQSV
+85 GLALGASGVLLQTV

-121 AVAAFGVTLPFLSGI
+121 VVAAFGISLPLLSGI
-136 GVAFSGALLT
+136 GVAFAGAVAT

-151 ALSAGGGESATTRL
+151 ALAAGGGGSATTRL

-171 TAMAGNSLVSLLL
+171 TAMAANSLVSVLLI
-184 LLFQEETNG
+184 LFEESTTG

-198 SGSLNLA
+198 SGSLSLA
-205 GFDTA
+205 GFA
-210 AQAAPLVLL
+210 PAVQAAPLVVL
-219 AVAAAVLTAPR
+219 AVAGALLLGPR
-230 LDLLRLGDDTASS
+230 LDLLRLGDDTAAS

-248 RRTRLIAVV
+248 RRTRSLAVV
-257 CSLLL
+257 CSLML
-262 AACAVTLAGPIGFVG
+262 AACAVAVAGPIGFVG
-277 LAAPVIARQI
+277 LAAPVMARQI
-287 ARKLPAMLAHRLLIP
+287 AQRLPGLHAHRVLIP
-302 FSALC
+302 FSAVC

-318 VRAILGADKSIEIP
+318 LRATVDAEKAIYIP
-332 VGVTTTI
+332 VGVTTTL
-339 LGAGVMVWLARS
+339 LGAGIMVWLARS
-351 VTSSGSEDRPAIL
+351 VRSAGSQDKPAIL
-364 HGAAGRG
+364 HGAANRG
-371 RIAFGLIVG
+371 RIAYALIVT
-380 GLFAASVAALFFGM
+380 GLAVGAAAALVAGM

-407 NWIAGKT
+407 NWLAGKT
-414 GASYTWIIDQRYPRV
+414 GSTYTWIIDQRYPRV

-436 AALACAGAVTQG
+436 AALACAGTVTQG
-448 ILRNPLAEP
+448 VLRNPLAEP

-471 TLITWI
+471 TLITWA
-477 PDSGAWALTGVAAVG
+477 PNAGAWTVTGVAAAG
-492 GLGAFALVYALAWR
+492 GLAAFAIVYALAWR
-506 GGLDTSRMVL
+506 GGLDTGRLVL
-516 IGIAVW
+516 IGIGVW

-539 NTPKAMTWLSGTT
+539 DTPKAMTWLSGTT

-562 LLVALVLVLP
+562 LAAALVVVLP
-572 LVVAHRKEIDL
+572 LILAHRKEVDL
-583 LALDDDTPRVLGVK
+583 LALDDDTPRVLGVR

-629 APHLARGLVGSRHTR
+629 APHLARALVGSRHTR
-644 VLPVSIL
+644 VLPVAIF
-651 LGVLLVSLA
+651 LGVLLVSIA

-683 TPYFVWLLWR
+683 TPYFIWLLWR
-693 TRARTA
+693 TRT

>member
-1 LSTLSSPAR
+1 MTPAR
-10 PEAPAQRAPRLLTTA
+10 PEAPAPHPPRLLPAA
-25 AVFTITVGALVALAA
+25 AVFTAAVGALVVLSA
-40 LHLTQGTSAVDA
+40 LHLTQGTSSVDTVDVLKLVVGA
-52 ADLLRLLA
+52 ADP
-60 GNADERVWNVLEGSR
+60 GVWNVLEGAR
-75 LPRLTGAVLV
+75 LPRLAAAVLV
-85 GIALGASGVLLQSV
+85 GLALGASGVLLQTV

-121 AVAAFGVTLPFLSGI
+121 VVAAFGISLPLLSGI
-136 GVAFSGALLT
+136 GVAFAGAVAT

-151 ALSAGGGESATTRL
+151 ALAAGGGGSATTRL

-171 TAMAGNSLVSLLL
+171 TAMAANSLVSVLLI
-184 LLFQEETNG
+184 LFEESTTG

-198 SGSLNLA
+198 SGSLSLA
-205 GFDTA
+205 GFA
-210 AQAAPLVLL
+210 PVVQAAPLVVL
-219 AVAAAVLTAPR
+219 AVAGALLLGPR
-230 LDLLRLGDDTASS
+230 LDLLRLGDDTAAS

-248 RRTRLIAVV
+248 RRTRSLAVV
-257 CSLLL
+257 CSLML
-262 AACAVTLAGPIGFVG
+262 AACAVAVAGPIGFVG
-277 LAAPVIARQI
+277 LAAPVMARQI
-287 ARKLPAMLAHRLLIP
+287 AQRLPGLHAHRVLIP
-302 FSALC
+302 FSAVC

-318 VRAILGADKSIEIP
+318 LRATVDAEKAIYIP
-332 VGVTTTI
+332 VGVTTTL
-339 LGAGVMVWLARS
+339 LGAGIMVWLARS
-351 VTSSGSEDRPAIL
+351 VRSAGSQDKPAIL
-364 HGAAGRG
+364 HGAANRG
-371 RIAFGLIVG
+371 RIAYALIVT
-380 GLFAASVAALFFGM
+380 GLAVGAAAALVAGM

-407 NWIAGKT
+407 NWLAGKT
-414 GASYTWIIDQRYPRV
+414 GSTYTWIIDQRYPRV

-436 AALACAGAVTQG
+436 AALACAGTVTQSV
-448 ILRNPLAEP
+448 LRNPLAEP

-471 TLITWI
+471 TLITWA
-477 PDSGAWALTGVAAVG
+477 PNAGAWTVTGVAAAG
-492 GLGAFALVYALAWR
+492 GLAAFAIVYALAWR
-506 GGLDTSRMVL
+506 GGLDTGRLVL
-516 IGIAVW
+516 IGIGVW

-539 NTPKAMTWLSGTT
+539 DTPKAMTWLSGTT

-562 LLVALVLVLP
+562 LAAALVVVLP
-572 LVVAHRKEIDL
+572 LILAHRKEIDL
-583 LALDDDTPRVLGVK
+583 LALDDDTPRVLGVR

-629 APHLARGLVGSRHTR
+629 APHLARALVGSRHTR
-644 VLPVSIL
+644 VLPVAIF
-651 LGVLLVSLA
+651 LGVLLVSIA

-683 TPYFVWLLWR
+683 TPYFIWLLWR
-693 TRARTA
+693 TRT

>member
-1 LSTLSSPAR
+1 MSTLSSPAR
-10 PEAPAQRAPRLLTTA
+10 PEAPAQRAPRLLPTA
-25 AVFTITVGALVALAA
+25 AAFTVTVGALVALAA
-40 LHLTQGTSAVDA
+40 LHLTQGTSEVDA
-52 ADLLRLLA
+52 GDLLALVS
-60 GNADERVWNVLEGSR
+60 GNADPGVWHVLEGAR
-75 LPRLTGAVLV
+75 LPRLAGAVLV

-121 AVAAFGVTLPFLSGI
+121 AVAAFGITLPFVSGL
-136 GVAFSGALLT
+136 GVAFIGALLT

-171 TAMAGNSLVSLLL
+171 TAMAANSLVSLLI
-184 LLFQEETNG
+184 LLFQEETTG

-205 GFDTA
+205 GFHSM
-210 AQAAPLVLL
+210 AQAAPLVVL
-219 AVAAAVLTAPR
+219 AVAAAMLWAPR

-248 RRTRLIAVV
+248 RRTRTVAVL

-262 AACAVTLAGPIGFVG
+262 AACAVTIAGPIGFVG

-287 ARKLPAMLAHRLLIP
+287 ARRFPSLLAHRVLIP

-339 LGAGVMVWLARS
+339 LGAGVMVWLART
-351 VTSSGSEDRPAIL
+351 VTSAGSEDRPAIL
-364 HGAAGRG
+364 HGAANRS
-371 RIAFGLIVG
+371 RLAFLLILG
-380 GLFAASVAALFFGM
+380 GLAAASIGALFAGM
-394 LAGDTMLLGGDLV
+394 LSGDTMLLGGDLL
-407 NWIAGKT
+407 NWVAGKT
-414 GASYTWIIDQRYPRV
+414 GASYTWIIEQRYPRV

-471 TLITWI
+471 TLITWA
-477 PDSGAWALTGVAAVG
+477 PSSGAWAVTGVAAVG

-506 GGLDTSRMVL
+506 GGLDTSRLVL
-516 IGIAVW
+516 VGIGVW
-522 SLGMAVITLII
+522 SIGMAAITLII

-562 LLVALVLVLP
+562 LAAALVVVLP
-572 LVVAHRKEIDL
+572 LIIAHRKEIDL
-583 LALDDDTPRVLGVK
+583 LALDDDTPRTLGVR

-629 APHLARGLVGSRHTR
+629 APHLARGLVGSRHAR

-651 LGVLLVSLA
+651 LGILLVSLA

-677 VCALIG
+677 VCSLIG
-683 TPYFVWLLWR
+683 TPYFIWLLWR
-693 TRARTA
+693 TRTRSA

>member
-1 LSTLSSPAR
+1 LSTLRSPAR
-10 PEAPAQRAPRLLTTA
+10 PDAPAQRPPRLLPAA
-25 AVFTITVGALVALAA
+25 AVLAVTVGTLVALAA

-52 ADLLRLLA
+52 GDLLRLIT
-60 GNADERVWNVLEGSR
+60 GSADQGVLNVLQGSR

-85 GIALGASGVLLQSV
+85 GVALGASGVLLQSV

-121 AVAAFGVTLPFLSGI
+121 AVAAFGVTLPLLSGV
-136 GVAFSGALLT
+136 GVAFVGALAT

-171 TAMAGNSLVSLLL
+171 AAMAANSLVSLLI
-184 LLFQEETNG
+184 LLFQQETTG

-210 AQAAPLVLL
+210 TQAAPLVLL
-219 AVAAAVLTAPR
+219 AVAAAMVIGSR

-248 RRTRLIAVV
+248 RRTRLIAVL

-262 AACAVTLAGPIGFVG
+262 AACAVTVAGPIGFVG

-287 ARKLPAMLAHRLLIP
+287 ARRVPALLAHRILIP

-318 VRAILGADKSIEIP
+318 VRAVLGADKAIEIP
-332 VGVTTTI
+332 VGVTTTL
-339 LGAGVMVWLARS
+339 LGAGVMIWLARS
-351 VTSSGSEDRPAIL
+351 MTSAGSEDRPAIL
-364 HGAAGRG
+364 HGAANRSP
-371 RIAFGLIVG
+371 IAFALIVG
-380 GLFAASVAALFFGM
+380 GLAVASVAALIVGM

-407 NWIAGKT
+407 NWLAGKT

-436 AALACAGAVTQG
+436 GALACAGAVTQG
-448 ILRNPLAEP
+448 VLRNPLAEP

-471 TLITWI
+471 TLITWL
-477 PDSGAWALTGVAAVG
+477 PDAGAWAITGVAAAG
-492 GLGAFALVYALAWR
+492 GLGAFAIVYALAWR
-506 GGLDTSRMVL
+506 GGLDTSRLVL
-516 IGIAVW
+516 IGIGVW
-522 SLGMAVITLII
+522 SLGMAAITLII
-533 LASDPW
+533 LVSDPW

-552 YGRTADRLIP
+552 YGRTAERLVP
-562 LLVALVLVLP
+562 LVAA
-572 LVVAHRKEIDL
+572 LVVVVPLIIAHRKEIDL
-583 LALDDDTPRVLGVK
+583 LSLDDDTPRVLGVR
-597 LERTRLL
+597 LERKRLL

-651 LGVLLVSLA
+651 LGVLLVSLS

-683 TPYFVWLLWR
+683 TPYFIWLLWR
-693 TRARTA
+693 TRVRG

>member
-1 LSTLSSPAR
+1 MSTLSSPAR
-10 PEAPAQRAPRLLTTA
+10 PEAPAPKAPRLLPAA
-25 AVFTITVGALVALAA
+25 AVFTVTVGALVALAA

-52 ADLLRLLA
+52 GDLLRLVT
-60 GNADERVWNVLEGSR
+60 GNADAGVWHVLEGSR
-75 LPRLTGAVLV
+75 LPRLTGALLV
-85 GIALGASGVLLQSV
+85 GIALGASGVLLQSI

-121 AVAAFGVTLPFLSGI
+121 AVAAFGITLPFLSGI
-136 GVAFSGALLT
+136 GVAFTGALLT

-171 TAMAGNSLVSLLL
+171 TAMAANALVSLLL
-184 LLFQEETNG
+184 LLFQEETTG

-205 GFDTA
+205 GFDTS

-219 AVAAAVLTAPR
+219 ALAAAMLIGSR

-248 RRTRLIAVV
+248 RRTRLVAVL

-262 AACAVTLAGPIGFVG
+262 AACAVTVAGPIGFVG

-287 ARKLPAMLAHRLLIP
+287 ARRIPVLLAHRILIP
-302 FSALC
+302 FAALC

-332 VGVTTTI
+332 VGVTTTL

-351 VTSSGSEDRPAIL
+351 MTSAGSEDRPAIL

-371 RIAFGLIVG
+371 RTAYLLIVG
-380 GLFAASVAALFFGM
+380 GLTAASFAALIAGM
-394 LAGDTMLLGGDLV
+394 LSGDTMLLGGDLV
-407 NWIAGKT
+407 NWLAGRT
-414 GASYTWIIDQRYPRV
+414 GAGYTWIIDQRYPRV

-436 AALACAGAVTQG
+436 AALACAGTVTQG

-462 TAGAGIGAV
+462 TAGAGVAAV
-471 TLITWI
+471 TLITWL
-477 PDSGAWALTGVAAVG
+477 PDAGAWPITGAAAVG

-506 GGLDTSRMVL
+506 GGLDTSRLVL
-516 IGIAVW
+516 IGIGVW
-522 SLGMAVITLII
+522 SIGMAAITLII

-552 YGRTADRLIP
+552 YGRTAERLIP
-562 LLVALVLVLP
+562 LAAAMAVVLP
-572 LVVAHRKEIDL
+572 LIVAHRKEIDL
-583 LALDDDTPRVLGVK
+583 LSLDDDTPRVLGVR

-629 APHLARGLVGSRHTR
+629 APHLARGLVGSRHAR

-660 DTLGR
+660 DTVGR

-683 TPYFVWLLWR
+683 TPYFIWLLWR
-693 TRARTA
+693 TRVRT

>member
-1 LSTLSSPAR
+1 MSSPAR
-10 PEAPAQRAPRLLTTA
+10 PEAPARRPPRLLPAAAAFLLTA
-25 AVFTITVGALVALAA
+25 GALVALAA
-40 LHLTQGTSAVDA
+40 LHLTQGTSEVDA
-52 ADLLRLLA
+52 GDLLALVS
-60 GNADERVWNVLEGSR
+60 GSADEGVWHVLQGSR
-75 LPRLTGAVLV
+75 LPRLAGAVLV
-85 GIALGASGVLLQSV
+85 GVALGASGVLLQSV
-99 ARNPLA
+99 ARNALA

-121 AVAAFGVTLPFLSGI
+121 AVAAFGITLPLLSGI
-136 GVAFSGALLT
+136 GVAFAGALAT

-171 TAMAGNSLVSLLL
+171 TAMAANSLVSLLI
-184 LLFQEETNG
+184 LLFQEETTG

-205 GFDTA
+205 GFDSVS
-210 AQAAPLVLL
+210 QAAPLVLL
-219 AVAAAVLTAPR
+219 AIAAAMLWAPR

-248 RRTRLIAVV
+248 RRTRTVAVF

-262 AACAVTLAGPIGFVG
+262 ASCAVAVAGPIGFVG

-287 ARKLPAMLAHRLLIP
+287 ARRLPVLLAHRALIP

-307 GALVIVGADLA
+307 GALVVVGADLG

-332 VGVTTTI
+332 VGVTTTV
-339 LGAGVMVWLARS
+339 LGAAVMVWLARS
-351 VTSSGSEDRPAIL
+351 VTSAGSEDRPAIL
-364 HGAAGRG
+364 HGAANRS
-371 RIAFGLIVG
+371 RLAFLLILG
-380 GLFAASVAALFFGM
+380 GLAAASAGALFAGM
-394 LAGDTMLLGGDLV
+394 LSGDTMLLGGDLV
-407 NWIAGKT
+407 NWVAGRT
-414 GASYTWIIDQRYPRV
+414 GASYTWIIEQRYPRV

-436 AALACAGAVTQG
+436 AALACAGTVTQG

-471 TLITWI
+471 ALITWA
-477 PDSGAWALTGVAAVG
+477 PESGAWAVTGMAAVG

-506 GGLDTSRMVL
+506 GGLDTSRLVL
-516 IGIAVW
+516 IGIGVW
-522 SLGMAVITLII
+522 SIGMAAITLII

-562 LLVALVLVLP
+562 LAAALVVVLP
-572 LVVAHRKEIDL
+572 LIAAHRKEVDL
-583 LALDDDTPRVLGVK
+583 LALDDDTPRTLGVR

-629 APHLARGLVGSRHTR
+629 APHLARGLVGSRHAR

-651 LGVLLVSLA
+651 LGVLLVSVA

-665 TVIAPAQIPAGL
+665 TVIAPAQLPAGL
-677 VCALIG
+677 VCSLIG

-693 TRARTA
+693 TRTRTA

>member
-10 PEAPAQRAPRLLTTA
+10 PEAPARRTPRLVSAA
-25 AVFTITVGALVALAA
+25 AVFAVAVGALVALAA
-40 LHLTQGTSAVDA
+40 LHLTQGTSEVDA
-52 ADLLRLLA
+52 GDLLDLVA
-60 GNADERVWNVLEGSR
+60 GSADEGVWHVLEGSR

-121 AVAAFGVTLPFLSGI
+121 AVAAFGVTLPLLSGI

-151 ALSAGGGESATTRL
+151 ALSAGGGESSTTRL

-184 LLFQEETNG
+184 ILFQEETSG
-193 LFAWG
+193 LYAWG

-210 AQAAPLVLL
+210 AQAAPIVLV
-219 AVAAAVLTAPR
+219 AVAAAMIAAPK

-262 AACAVTLAGPIGFVG
+262 ASCAVTLAGPIGFVG

-287 ARKLPAMLAHRLLIP
+287 GRRLPVLLAHRLLIP

-351 VTSSGSEDRPAIL
+351 VTSAGSEDRPAIL
-364 HGAAGRG
+364 HGAANRS

-380 GLFAASVAALFFGM
+380 GLAAAAFAALFAGM
-394 LAGDTMLLGGDLV
+394 LVGDTMLLGGDLV
-407 NWIAGKT
+407 NWLAGKT

-429 LAAILAG
+429 LAAVLAG
-436 AALACAGAVTQG
+436 AALACAGTVTQG
-448 ILRNPLAEP
+448 VLRNPLAEP

-462 TAGAGIGAV
+462 TAGAGVGAV
-471 TLITWI
+471 AFITWF
-477 PDSGAWALTGVAAVG
+477 PAAGPWPVAGVAVVG

-506 GGLDTSRMVL
+506 RGLDTSRLVL
-516 IGIAVW
+516 IGIGVW
-522 SLGMAVITLII
+522 SIGMAAITLII

-552 YGRTADRLIP
+552 YGRTADRLVP
-562 LLVALVLVLP
+562 LVVALVVVLP
-572 LVVAHRKEIDL
+572 LIVAHRKEVDL
-583 LALDDDTPRVLGVK
+583 LALDDDTPRVLGVR

-629 APHLARGLVGSRHTR
+629 APHIARGLVGSRHTR

-665 TVIAPAQIPAGL
+665 SVIAPAQIPAGL

-693 TRARTA
+693 TRTRTA

>member
-1 LSTLSSPAR
+1 MSTLSPPAR
-10 PEAPAQRAPRLLTTA
+10 PEAPSRTGPRLLPTAGIFTA
-25 AVFTITVGALVALAA
+25 AIGALVALAA

-52 ADLLRLLA
+52 GDLLRLIA
-60 GNADERVWNVLEGSR
+60 GTADPSVWNVLEGAR
-75 LPRLTGAVLV
+75 LPRLAGAVLT

-111 VNAGAYLAVT
+111 VNAGAHLAVT
-121 AVAAFGVTLPFLSGI
+121 AVAAFGLTLPLLSGI
-136 GVAFSGALLT
+136 GVAFTGALLT

-151 ALSAGGGESATTRL
+151 ALAAGGGGSATTRL

-171 TAMAGNSLVSLLL
+171 TAMAANSLVALLI
-184 LLFQEETNG
+184 LLFQEETTG

-198 SGSLNLA
+198 SGNLNLS
-205 GFDTA
+205 GFDGV

-219 AVAAAVLTAPR
+219 AVVTAMLIGSR

-248 RRTRLIAVV
+248 RRTRLIAVL

-262 AACAVTLAGPIGFVG
+262 AACAVTVAGPIGFVG
-277 LAAPVIARQI
+277 LAAPVIARLI
-287 ARKLPAMLAHRLLIP
+287 ARRVPVLLAHRALIP

-307 GALVIVGADLA
+307 GALVVVGADLA
-318 VRAILGADKSIEIP
+318 IRAVLGAEKSIEVP
-332 VGVTTTI
+332 VGVATTL
-339 LGAGVMVWLARS
+339 LGAAVMIWLARS
-351 VTSSGSEDRPAIL
+351 IISGRSEERPAIL
-364 HGAAGRG
+364 HGAADRG
-371 RIAFGLIVG
+371 RVAYLFIVG
-380 GLFAASVAALFFGM
+380 GLAAASLGALIAGM

-407 NWIAGKT
+407 NWLAGKT
-414 GASYTWIIDQRYPRV
+414 GAGYTWIIDQRYPRV

-436 AALACAGAVTQG
+436 AALACSGAVTQG
-448 ILRNPLAEP
+448 VLRNPLAEP

-471 TLITWI
+471 GLITWV
-477 PDSGAWALTGVAAVG
+477 PDAGAWTITGVAAVG
-492 GLGAFALVYALAWR
+492 SLGAFALVYALAWK
-506 GGLDTSRMVL
+506 GGLDTSRLVL
-516 IGIAVW
+516 IGIGVW
-522 SLGMAVITLII
+522 SLGMAAITLII

-539 NTPKAMTWLSGTT
+539 NIPKAMTWLSGTT
-552 YGRTADRLIP
+552 YGRTADRI
-562 LLVALVLVLP
+562 LP
-572 LVVAHRKEIDL
+572 LIVSLVVVVPLIVLHRREIDL
-583 LALDDDTPRVLGVK
+583 LALDDDTPRTLGVR

-604 LLGAAA
+604 VLGAAA
-610 VLTAAAVAVVG
+610 VLAAAAVAVVG

-629 APHLARGLVGSRHTR
+629 APHLARGLVGSRHAR

-651 LGVLLVSLA
+651 LGVLLVSIA
-660 DTLGR
+660 DTVGR

-683 TPYFVWLLWR
+683 TPYFIWLLWR
-693 TRARTA
+693 TRLRA

>member
-1 LSTLSSPAR
+1 LSTLSPPAR
-10 PEAPAQRAPRLLTTA
+10 PEAPGRKARRLLPTA
-25 AVFTITVGALVALAA
+25 AVFTVTVGTLVALAA
-40 LHLTQGTSAVDA
+40 LHLTQGTSEVDA
-52 ADLLRLLA
+52 GDLLRLVT
-60 GNADERVWNVLEGSR
+60 GSADEGVWHVLQGAR
-75 LPRLTGAVLV
+75 LPRLAGAVLV

-121 AVAAFGVTLPFLSGI
+121 AVAAFGITLPFLSGV
-136 GVAFSGALLT
+136 GVAFAGALAT

-171 TAMAGNSLVSLLL
+171 TAMATNSLVSLLI
-184 LLFQEETNG
+184 LLFQEETTG

-205 GFDTA
+205 GFDSMS
-210 AQAAPLVLL
+210 QAAPLVLL
-219 AVAAAVLTAPR
+219 AIVAAMLAAPR

-248 RRTRLIAVV
+248 RRTRTVAVL

-262 AACAVTLAGPIGFVG
+262 AACAVAVAGPIGFVG

-287 ARKLPAMLAHRLLIP
+287 ARRFPVLLAHRVLIP

-307 GALVIVGADLA
+307 GALVIVGADLG

-351 VTSSGSEDRPAIL
+351 VTSAGSEDRPAIL
-364 HGAAGRG
+364 HGAANRS
-371 RIAFGLIVG
+371 RLAFLLIVG
-380 GLFAASVAALFFGM
+380 GLAAASIGALFIGM
-394 LAGDTMLLGGDLV
+394 LSGDTMLLGGDLV
-407 NWIAGKT
+407 NWVAGKT
-414 GASYTWIIDQRYPRV
+414 GASYTWIIEQRYPRV

-436 AALACAGAVTQG
+436 AALACAGTVTQG

-471 TLITWI
+471 TLITWA
-477 PDSGAWALTGVAAVG
+477 PSSSGWAITGVAAVG

-506 GGLDTSRMVL
+506 GGLDTSRLVL
-516 IGIAVW
+516 VGIGVW
-522 SLGMAVITLII
+522 SIGMAAITLII

-562 LLVALVLVLP
+562 LAAALVVVLP
-572 LVVAHRKEIDL
+572 LIIAHRKEIDL
-583 LALDDDTPRVLGVK
+583 LALDDDTPRTLGVR

-644 VLPVSIL
+644 VLPVSIF

-677 VCALIG
+677 VCSLIG

-693 TRARTA
+693 TRTRTA

>member
-1 LSTLSSPAR
+1 MSTLSSPAR
-10 PEAPAQRAPRLLTTA
+10 PEAPARRRPRLRVTA
-25 AVFTITVGALVALAA
+25 AVFTAAVAALVALGA

-52 ADLLRLLA
+52 GDLLRLVT
-60 GNADERVWNVLEGSR
+60 GTADDRVWNVLQGSR
-75 LPRLTGAVLV
+75 LPRLAGAVLV
-85 GIALGASGVLLQSV
+85 GVALGASGVLLQSV

-121 AVAAFGVTLPFLSGI
+121 AVAAFGITLPLLSGI
-136 GVAFSGALLT
+136 GVAFAGALAT

-171 TAMAGNSLVSLLL
+171 TAMAANSVVSLLI
-184 LLFQEETNG
+184 LLFQEETTG

-198 SGSLNLA
+198 SGSLNLT
-205 GFDTA
+205 GFGST

-219 AVAAAVLTAPR
+219 AIAAVMVLAPR

-248 RRTRLIAVV
+248 RRTRTVTVV

-262 AACAVTLAGPIGFVG
+262 ASCAVTVAGPIGFVG

-287 ARKLPAMLAHRLLIP
+287 ARRLPDLLAHRALIP
-302 FSALC
+302 LGALC

-318 VRAILGADKSIEIP
+318 VRAVLGAEKSIEIP

-339 LGAGVMVWLARS
+339 LGAGVMVWLART
-351 VTSSGSEDRPAIL
+351 VTSAGSDDRPAIL
-364 HGAAGRG
+364 HGAAGRS
-371 RIAFGLIVG
+371 RTAFALILVGLA
-380 GLFAASVAALFFGM
+380 AASVGALFVGM
-394 LAGDTMLLGGDLV
+394 FSGDTMLLGGDLV
-407 NWIAGKT
+407 NWLAGKT
-414 GASYTWIIDQRYPRV
+414 GASYTWIIEQRFPRV

-436 AALACAGAVTQG
+436 AALACAGTVTQG
-448 ILRNPLAEP
+448 VLRNPLAEP

-471 TLITWI
+471 SLITWA
-477 PDSGAWALTGVAAVG
+477 PESGAWAVTGIAAAG

-506 GGLDTSRMVL
+506 GGLDTGRLVL
-516 IGIAVW
+516 IGIGVW
-522 SLGMAVITLII
+522 SLGMAAITLII

-552 YGRTADRLIP
+552 YGRTADRLVP
-562 LLVALVLVLP
+562 LVAALVLVLP
-572 LVVAHRKEIDL
+572 LVIAHRKEIDL
-583 LALDDDTPRVLGVK
+583 LSLDDDTPRVLGVR

-610 VLTAAAVAVVG
+610 LLTAAAVAVVG

-629 APHLARGLVGSRHTR
+629 APHLARGLVGSRSGR
-644 VLPVSIL
+644 VLPVAVLI
-651 LGVLLVSLA
+651 GVLLVSVA

-683 TPYFVWLLWR
+683 TPYFIWLLWR
-693 TRARTA
+693 TRTRTG